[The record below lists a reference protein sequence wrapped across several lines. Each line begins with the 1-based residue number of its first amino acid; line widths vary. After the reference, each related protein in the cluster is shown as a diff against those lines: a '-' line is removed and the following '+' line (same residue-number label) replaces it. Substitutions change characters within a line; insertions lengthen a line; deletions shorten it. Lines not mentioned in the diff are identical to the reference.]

1 MPGEGTGPP
10 PGGGTPT
17 AADDVFNRPKTV
29 PNDDF
34 HSPLSPPDARTPVP
48 RPTPAPAWVALLAA
62 WVGLLSVVAAGLVPL
77 LPGSADPRAE
87 LERAAP
93 YSLADRFL
101 PVPLYGTVV
110 AVFLGVVVLWQSRR
124 EPRPLP
130 DPLVAQRVQAWVGI
144 ALGLAAAAFVY
155 GYVALRGPP

>member
-1 MPGEGTGPP
+1 MPHDDFRSPLPPIDPPGPP
-10 PGGGTPT
+10 P
-17 AADDVFNRPKTV
+17 A
-29 PNDDF
+29 
-34 HSPLSPPDARTPVP
+34 SS

-62 WVGLLSVVAAGLVPL
+62 WVGLLSLIGAGLIPL
-77 LPGSADPRAE
+77 LPGSENARAE

-110 AVFLGVVVLWQSRR
+110 AIFLGVVVLWQSRK

-130 DPLVAQRVQAWVGI
+130 DALVAQRVQAWVAI

-155 GYVALRGPP
+155 FYVALRGPP